1 MAGLFARLGSIFTGK
16 ANDVVDSMEDP
27 SSLGRQIIRDLDE
40 KISTAQ
46 NSFEQ
51 VQGQLFLI
59 IDDLDKAKTNVE
71 KWSAAVLKASDKN
84 DTALLSECVER
95 LQDAEAETKALQEQH
110 DSVKVSADALEDQI
124 YNLNKE
130 RNKSSNTVRVM
141 QTQSEVAKAQGAVAD
156 ALVSSNIDGLTNDLG
171 RLQRKVDEQSAVAR
185 AQIASQK
192 QRGGDD
198 LLERLDATEKE
209 SAADIVARLRNK
221 QG

>member
-84 DTALLSECVER
+84 DTVLLNECVER

-124 YNLNKE
+124 DNLNKE

>member
-84 DTALLSECVER
+84 DTTLLNECIER

-124 YNLNKE
+124 DTLNKE

-192 QRGGDD
+192 HRGGDD
-198 LLERLDATEKE
+198 LLERLDATNKE

>member
-84 DTALLSECVER
+84 DTALLNECVER

-124 YNLNKE
+124 DNLNKE

-141 QTQSEVAKAQGAVAD
+141 QTQSEVSKSQGAVSD

>member
-59 IDDLDKAKTNVE
+59 IDDLDKAKANVE

-84 DTALLSECVER
+84 DTVLLNECVER

-124 YNLNKE
+124 DNLNKE

-185 AQIASQK
+185 TQIASQK

>member
-59 IDDLDKAKTNVE
+59 IDDLDKAKANVE

-84 DTALLSECVER
+84 DTVLLNECVER

-124 YNLNKE
+124 DNLNKE

-156 ALVSSNIDGLTNDLG
+156 ALVSPNIDGLTNDLG

>member
-59 IDDLDKAKTNVE
+59 IDDLDKAKANVE
-71 KWSAAVLKASDKN
+71 KWSASVLKASDKN

-124 YNLNKE
+124 DNLNKE

>member
-124 YNLNKE
+124 DNLNKE

>member
-59 IDDLDKAKTNVE
+59 IDDLDKAKANVE

-84 DTALLSECVER
+84 DTVLLNECVER

-124 YNLNKE
+124 DNLNKE

>member
-110 DSVKVSADALEDQI
+110 DRVKVSADALEDQI
-124 YNLNKE
+124 DNLNKE

-209 SAADIVARLRNK
+209 SPADIVARLRNK

>member
-59 IDDLDKAKTNVE
+59 IDDLDKAKANVE

-84 DTALLSECVER
+84 DTVLLNECVER

-124 YNLNKE
+124 DNLNKE

-192 QRGGDD
+192 HRGGDD
-198 LLERLDATEKE
+198 LLERLDATNQE